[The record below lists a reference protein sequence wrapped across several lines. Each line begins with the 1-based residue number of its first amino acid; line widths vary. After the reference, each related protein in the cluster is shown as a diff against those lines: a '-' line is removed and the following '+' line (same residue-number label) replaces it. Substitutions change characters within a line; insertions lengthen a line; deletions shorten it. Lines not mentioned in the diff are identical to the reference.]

1 MDVMGLLDYLREEIE
16 AAGKIPFTNNCMIDR
31 EKVLD
36 LVEDIRSNL
45 PRELMEAEEI
55 RAQRSQI
62 IEEAER
68 EAEGIRSDAS
78 QRADQLIE
86 ENEITQEAY
95 DRARQIL
102 EQAQHAAEETRLSA
116 NEYVEDI
123 LADMETYIT
132 HQLNIVRTNRE
143 QMQGR

>member
-1 MDVMGLLDYLREEIE
+1 MDVMGLLDYLREEVE
-16 AAGKIPFTNNCMIDR
+16 AATKVPFTANCMIDR

-36 LVEDIRSNL
+36 LIEDIRSNL
-45 PRELMEAEEI
+45 PHELAEAEEI
-55 RAQRSQI
+55 RAQRNQI
-62 IEEAER
+62 IEEAEH
-68 EAEGIRSDAS
+68 EAEGIRADAS

-95 DRARQIL
+95 DRARAIL

>member
-16 AAGKIPFTNNCMIDR
+16 AAGKVPFSSNCMIDR
-31 EKVLD
+31 EKVLN
-36 LVEDIRSNL
+36 LVDDIRSTL
-45 PRELMEAEEI
+45 PHELVEAEEI
-55 RAQRSQI
+55 RDQRNQI
-62 IEEAER
+62 LEEAEQ
-68 EAEGIRSDAS
+68 EAERIRNDAS
-78 QRADQLIE
+78 QHADQLVE

-95 DRARQIL
+95 ERARQIID
-102 EQAQHAAEETRLSA
+102 QAQHAAEETRRSA

-143 QMQGR
+143 QMRGR